1 MERRKDLVNNTASAR
16 FIFFLPCFKLYRM
29 EPVFRF
35 INRAV
40 IIRIKRRPRVWPAS
54 IGWGFGW
61 ILGGESGQ
69 ELPNCLPVRRR

>member
-35 INRAV
+35 INRSICIDLH
-40 IIRIKRRPRVWPAS
+40 IINLQQIWKGIRTSSP
-54 IGWGFGW
+54 IGYTQFVAQSFEGH
-61 ILGGESGQ
+61 L
-69 ELPNCLPVRRR
+69 L